1 MYRYETHLH
10 TAPVSRCAS
19 AGVRETL
26 EYYKELGY
34 DGVFI
39 TNHFLDGNIN
49 ISSKVPYE
57 ERLDFYYSAYHEGVE
72 IGKELGLKVFSAVE
86 LSYMGI
92 DFLVYGLDQEW
103 YRTHPE
109 IMDMPKKQELAYL
122 MEQGALVIHAHPFRE
137 DQHIDYIR
145 LYPRQVHGVETVN
158 ASRREDVNDM
168 ARLYA
173 DHYGLLHF
181 AGSDNHI
188 GRGMKHL
195 AGMCCERPITDEWDF
210 VKAVMNGE
218 MEIFRI

>member
-10 TAPVSRCAS
+10 TFPVSKCAS

-39 TNHFLDGNIN
+39 TNHFLDGYIN
-49 ISSKVPYE
+49 VDPNLSYE
-57 ERLDFYYSAYHEGVE
+57 ERLDFYFSDYREGVE
-72 IGKELGLKVFSAVE
+72 IGKELGIKVFCGVE

-92 DFLVYGLDQEW
+92 DFLVYGFDPEW
-103 YRTHPE
+103 YRTHPQ
-109 IMDMPKKQELAYL
+109 IMDMPKKQELAYM
-122 MEQGALVIHAHPFRE
+122 MEQGGLVIHAHPFRE

-145 LYPRQVHGVETVN
+145 LFPRQVHGVEIVN
-158 ASRREDVNDM
+158 ASRPEDANDM
-168 ARLYA
+168 AKLYA

-181 AGSDNHI
+181 AGSDNHVG
-188 GRGMKHL
+188 GRMKHL
-195 AGMCCERPITDEWDF
+195 AGMCSDRPIEDELDF